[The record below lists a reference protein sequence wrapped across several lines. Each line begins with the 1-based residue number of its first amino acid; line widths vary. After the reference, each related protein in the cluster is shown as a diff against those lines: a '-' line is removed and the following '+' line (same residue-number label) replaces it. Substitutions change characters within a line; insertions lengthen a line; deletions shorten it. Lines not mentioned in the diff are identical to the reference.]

1 MTPLLRLTTKTFQS
15 LRVKNYRWYFFAQI
29 ISMSGTWMQSVAQGW
44 LVLQITDSGVAL
56 GVTAALQFLPVLLFG
71 AWGGVIADRFD
82 KRKTLVA
89 TQVAFAI
96 LAIALGGLESAGIV
110 RLWMVYVLSL
120 LFGFVS
126 VIDIPVRQSFVVE
139 MVGPQDLSNAV
150 GLNSAIFT
158 SARVIGP
165 AIAGILISTVGIAIC
180 FYVNGASY
188 AAVIVGLM
196 AMDVTKLSKRP
207 RVSRA
212 PGQVREGFRYIW
224 SNPKLRH
231 TLIMLAIIGTFSFNF
246 SVLLPLLAK
255 FVFHGGAGLLATMTS
270 VMGAGAL
277 VGALTTAARHR
288 PTRRMLHVSAA
299 IMGAALLLAGIAPS
313 LGLELVLLAIM
324 GGASIA
330 FVSTANS
337 TLQLTSEDAMRG
349 RVMAMYSVVIVGSS
363 PLGGPLLGWIAEH
376 LGPRAGLEAGGIAA
390 LAAVALS
397 WILVSRSRREPHEA
411 RAFSDQTSAEPAVL
425 P

>member
-1 MTPLLRLTTKTFQS
+1 MTPLLRLTTRTFQS
-15 LRVKNYRWYFFAQI
+15 LRVRNYRWYFFAQI

-44 LVLQITDSGVAL
+44 LVLKITDSGVAL

-96 LAIALGGLESAGIV
+96 LAVALGGLESAGIV

-196 AMDVTKLSKRP
+196 AMDATKLSKRP

-231 TLIMLAIIGTFSFNF
+231 TLMMLAIIGTFSFNF

-277 VGALTTAARHR
+277 IGALTTAARNR
-288 PTRRMLHVSAA
+288 PTRKMLHGSAA
-299 IMGAALLLAGIAPS
+299 IMGVALLLAGIAPT
-313 LGLELVLLAIM
+313 LGLELVLLAVM

-376 LGPRAGLEAGGIAA
+376 LGPRAGLQAGGIAA
-390 LAAVALS
+390 LVAVLLS
-397 WILVSRSRREPHEA
+397 WILVARSRREPQHA
-411 RAFSDQTSAEPAVL
+411 RAFSDQVSAEPAVL